1 MSSNTKTHTLVVTDA
16 ARQLLSRVISALFGF
31 AVTKI
36 MASYLGVLRYGD
48 YNSIL
53 KYFAFWTALADLW
66 LYVLAVRRLGELKEI
81 HKDNPN
87 HPAIAEEY
95 WKFVATRIVTMVA
108 VYGIAILIAY
118 MIPWYRENPYYVRWL
133 PLWLLFSASFMFAGI
148 QQLPLQVFWQM
159 KKLSISLIT
168 ARLSQLTI
176 LLPVVY
182 YFFKGIDFSQDP
194 TALSITAFCLV
205 LFSVVGSWIGQNLE
219 IHHRSKKILPLK
231 IIFDRSFIK
240 TTIKSNRNYWL
251 SYYLSSFHTLLPLL
265 FLTWFYPTISGK
277 DYSWLRWLS
286 LWLIEILL
294 IIPSALGNSL
304 LHSVTKYSQEAKL
317 KSLWNLMHMM
327 IWFWTWFAVNFWL
340 FSKMVILITADKTFL
355 WSRDS
360 IHNRWSDQLMPF
372 LWIILACSFIKQVYN
387 YIFVAT
393 EKQNVLLIINGFGVF
408 VGIGLWLWLIPDW
421 NIALWLGLFWAMITQ
436 LVMEILFMCWAI
448 ATGIRHR
455 VSPIMNSNILMQII
469 LIMWSFATI
478 WRIITRLW
486 IINMNYIQFFLIA
499 GILNLVVIGI
509 SYKLLKR
516 ISRGLAV
523 QEPVEQLDTNE
534 IVEIK

>member
-1 MSSNTKTHTLVVTDA
+1 MTQKTHTLVVTDA
-16 ARQLLSRVISALFGF
+16 ARQLLSRVISAGFGF

-81 HKDNPN
+81 HKDNPS
-87 HPAIAEEY
+87 HPSIAEEY
-95 WKFVATRIVTMVA
+95 GKFVATRIVTMAV
-108 VYGIAILIAY
+108 VYGLAIIIAY
-118 MIPWYRENPYYVRWL
+118 MIPWYRENPYYVWWL
-133 PLWLLFSASFMFAGI
+133 PLGLLFSASFMFAGI

-159 KKLSISLIT
+159 KKLSLSLIT
-168 ARLSQLTI
+168 ARISQMLVLI
-176 LLPVVY
+176 PVVY
-182 YFFKGIDFSQDP
+182 YFYKGVDFSNNP
-194 TALSITAFCLV
+194 TALSITAFCLI
-205 LFSVVGSWIGQNLE
+205 LFSLVASGVGQNLE
-219 IHHRSKKILPLK
+219 IHHHSKKILPLK
-231 IIFDRSFIK
+231 IIFDRNFIK
-240 TTIKSNRNYWL
+240 TTIKSNRNYGI

-265 FLTWFYPTISGK
+265 FLTWFYPTISWK

-304 LHSVTKYSQEAKL
+304 LHSVTKYSLESKL

-327 IWFWTWFAVNFWL
+327 LWFGTWFAVNFRL

-360 IHNRWSDQLMPF
+360 IHTRWSDQLMPF
-372 LWIILACSFIKQVYN
+372 LWIILACSFVKQVYN

-393 EKQNVLLIINGFGVF
+393 ERQNVLLLINWLGVAI
-408 VGIGLWLWLIPDW
+408 GIWLGLWLIPDRK
-421 NIALWLGLFWAMITQ
+421 ISLGLGLFWAMVTQ
-436 LVMEILFMCWAI
+436 LAMEVIFMWWAI
-448 ATGIRHR
+448 ITGIRHR
-455 VSPIMNSNILMQII
+455 VSPIMSRNIIGQII
-469 LIMWSFATI
+469 LIMWWFALIGWIVTRL
-478 WRIITRLW
+478 RIIDMW
-486 IINMNYIQFFLIA
+486 YIEFFIIA
-499 GILNLVVIGI
+499 WILNLWVIWA
-509 SYKLLKR
+509 SYRLLKR

-523 QEPVEQLDTNE
+523 QEPVEQLDQSE